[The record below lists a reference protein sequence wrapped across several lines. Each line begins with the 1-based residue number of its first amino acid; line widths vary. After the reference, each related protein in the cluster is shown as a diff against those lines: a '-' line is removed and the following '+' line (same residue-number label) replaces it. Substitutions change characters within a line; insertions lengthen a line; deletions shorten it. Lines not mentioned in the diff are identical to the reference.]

1 MDKADFLKKQRS
13 TMRKTSDFILLKFII
28 VAIVAVLDTLFVIR
42 RMPPV
47 AMGIWGIIFCVVVYL
62 AAFTEMND
70 VFRSVFKWNASN
82 DSFEAF
88 ALIAVLLRS
97 VSLIFIQ
104 GVTTEVFSPMLFVS
118 IAISFAAKRAFAT
131 GIKHNIETL
140 AASDGA
146 YLIGSFRDEAGR
158 KYCKAGKS
166 DELPDV
172 ISRSYAID
180 PSERRGRR
188 FVPIMFA
195 VILLLSLVV
204 MYIKGFSMFFT
215 ALSAMSIVAASFSG
229 ELAFVLPY
237 NTMQSRMRR
246 KGMVFFGYSSI
257 ASLKDVSSIIV
268 DDKEL
273 FPPEK
278 TAAKKMT
285 IKTTETE
292 TAVRYVDR
300 ILKEVNSPAAG
311 VFDGLDALNNEIPL
325 TVEDV
330 KYIKDQG
337 ISAKINEDKVLFGTR
352 NLLLANNIEPYSQEK
367 EASLIAENCIM
378 LYLSING
385 ELSAAMLFEYRC
397 SEEMQKKIAE
407 ATELDFFIKT
417 KDVALDKTLI
427 EKDFGIK
434 KSRIFITNEAEYE
447 FFDEYEKNLLSG
459 HAKVAMVSTSGTTEL
474 ANTVLLAKDMASV
487 FKFTIKSKHLGI
499 VIGVLLCFAA
509 LLLAPSAMNFA
520 WLLIYNLIWLLPI
533 VVLSTYRRK

>member
-1 MDKADFLKKQRS
+1 MNKAEFLKKQRS
-13 TMRKTSDFILLKFII
+13 VMRKTNDFLLLKFII
-28 VAIVAVLDTLFVIR
+28 TAIVAVLDTLFVIL

-47 AMGIWGIIFCVVVYL
+47 AMGVWGIIFCAVVYL
-62 AAFTEMND
+62 ASFTEMND
-70 VFRSVFKWNASN
+70 VFLSVFKWNASN
-82 DSFEAF
+82 DSFSAF

-118 IAISFAAKRAFAT
+118 IAVSFAAKRSFAM
-131 GIKHNIETL
+131 GIKHNIERLRDSENT
-140 AASDGA
+140 
-146 YLIGSFRDEAGR
+146 YLVGSFKDETGK
-158 KYCKAGKS
+158 KYCKAGKGE
-166 DELPDV
+166 ELPDIV
-172 ISRSYAID
+172 ARSYAVD
-180 PSERRGRR
+180 PSEKRGRR

-195 VILLLSLVV
+195 VILLLSLIV

-215 ALSAMSIVAASFSG
+215 ALSAMSVVAASLSG

-237 NTMQSRMRR
+237 STMQSRMHK

-257 ASLKDVSSIIV
+257 ASLKDVSAVIV
-268 DDKEL
+268 DDSEL

-278 TAAKKMT
+278 TAVKKMT
-285 IKTTETE
+285 IKTTETD
-292 TAVRYVDR
+292 TAIRYVDR
-300 ILKEVNSPAAG
+300 ILKEVKSPAAG
-311 VFDGLDALNNEIPL
+311 VFDGLEALDNEIPL
-325 TVEDV
+325 TVEAV

-337 ISAKINEDKVLFGTR
+337 ISAVINEDKVLFGTR

-367 EASLIAENCIM
+367 EASLIEENCVM

-385 ELSAAMLFEYRC
+385 DLSAAMLFEYCC
-397 SEEMQKKIAE
+397 SEEIKQKIAE

-447 FFDEYEKNLLSG
+447 FFDKYEGNLLSG
-459 HAKVAMVSTSGTTEL
+459 NAKVAMVTTSGTTEL
-474 ANTVLLAKDMASV
+474 ANTVLLAKDMAQI
-487 FKFTIKSKHLGI
+487 FKFSIKSKHLGI
-499 VIGVLLCFAA
+499 LVGVLLCFAA
-509 LLLAPSAMNFA
+509 LIVTPSAMNFA

-533 VVLSTYRRK
+533 IVLSSYRRK